1 MGERILKEMTKRY
14 ILKNSTGDDIITVTG
29 NIGIKILA
37 SLNIDVLKIVY
48 QPLGLTKENYEEDLE
63 KKINLFVIN
72 NKGRTT
78 YVPEY
83 MLVEKVDET
92 LFSRKLLGIN
102 LGFVPTNLDTVNLLS
117 IIAESI
123 ENELGITAE
132 VTVIDTLEKYL
143 PKEQEILFYSSLPL
157 IKEESTM
164 SRLDKVTRTL
174 TNCIRDK
181 TALLEQL
188 RKIKK

>member
-63 KKINLFVIN
+63 KKINLFVID

>member
-1 MGERILKEMTKRY
+1 MTKRY